1 MNLTVQQLEQF
12 NIGLSQFL
20 AKELLAD
27 KTVATAADKTVA
39 TAVGVAET
47 KNQFKFVN
55 NGPQSLTI
63 GNTATL
69 NDDNT
74 YDWKM
79 YVLTD
84 GRPAS
89 KVVYHLHPT
98 FKPPIVETTSSHDD
112 FKIERCGWGTFEVK
126 IDVHFRDG
134 DMKTFFHTLSFD
146 TNSNTTHDVTK
157 IMTKSVPKTAK
168 RAALKSKKNRTNAAN
183 AHRMVNVE
191 EATMHGRMGV
201 GKNWAAPIVAHEC
214 FKKARPGYESM
225 NAHEYTEEP
234 SVLRAKVKVLA
245 QLLLSSEHCIAYT
258 GAGISTAS
266 GIDDYASKGN
276 ASFATGKNA
285 SKYRPKG
292 KKGLNAEPTF
302 AHYALSELYNQGV
315 LKHWVQ
321 QNHDGLPQKAGYP
334 QSALNEIHG
343 AWFDPSNPVV
353 PMNGSL
359 RDDLHDWMLEE
370 EERADLVL
378 TMGTSL
384 CGMNADRVVST
395 CSEKFCQTG
404 VGLGSVIIGFQRTQ
418 LDAICSLRIFA
429 RIDEVMLLLAREMAL
444 NVATKPY
451 VFHGTSNHVYNMPY
465 DQHGQKTSNGTT
477 TKLNLQRGAKLRL
490 TSGPGKGYIG
500 HVVQTTTMKGGYA
513 FSVQFPCTRE
523 HSQHQGKKP
532 SRYALGAWMIE
543 AACRGE
549 LDTIPVVNC

>member
-1 MNLTVQQLEQF
+1 MNLTVRQLEKV
-12 NIGLSQFL
+12 NVGLSQFL
-20 AKELLAD
+20 AKELLAELLAD
-27 KTVATAADKTVA
+27 TDTTTVAAAVA
-39 TAVGVAET
+39 VAET
-47 KNQFKFVN
+47 KNKNQVVN
-55 NGPQSLTI
+55 APQSLTI
-63 GNTATL
+63 GNTATH

-84 GRPAS
+84 GRSAS

-98 FKPPIVETTSSHDD
+98 FNSPIVETTSSHDH
-112 FKIERCGWGTFEVK
+112 FQIQRSGYGTFDVK
-126 IDVHFRDG
+126 IDVHFQDG
-134 DMKTFFHTLSFD
+134 DKKTFSHTLTFD
-146 TNSNTTHDVTK
+146 TNSSTTHDVTK
-157 IMTKSVPKTAK
+157 IT
-168 RAALKSKKNRTNAAN
+168 N

-214 FKKARPGYESM
+214 FQKARPGYASM

-234 SVLRAKVKVLA
+234 SVLRAKIKVLA

-302 AHYALSELYNQGV
+302 AHYTLSELYKQGV
-315 LKHWVQ
+315 VKHWVQ

-334 QSALNEIHG
+334 QFALNEIHG
-343 AWFDPSNPVV
+343 SWFNPSNPVV

-359 RDDLHDWMLEE
+359 RDDLHDWMLKE

-378 TMGTSL
+378 TLGSSL
-384 CGMNADRVVST
+384 CGMNADRIVST

-429 RIDEVMLLLAREMAL
+429 RIDEVMLLLSREMTL
-444 NVATKPY
+444 NVSTRPY
-451 VFHGTSNHVYNMPY
+451 VFQGTVNHVYNMPY
-465 DQHGQKTSNGTT
+465 DKHGNRSSNGTT
-477 TKLNLQRGAKLRL
+477 MKLNLQRGAKLKL

-500 HVVQTTTMKGGYA
+500 HVVQTTTMTGDYS

-532 SRYALGAWMIE
+532 SRYALGGWMIE